1 MDRVRVIERLEKI
14 GDAIEHLYGNGDP
27 HYIVLVIDTTK
38 PEGERNLDLMTN
50 LATES
55 IIDMLV
61 EAADNLKK
69 DLYDA

>member
-1 MDRVRVIERLEKI
+1 MDRVRTIKRLEEI
-14 GDAIEHLYGNGDP
+14 GDAIEHLYDNGDP
-27 HYIVLVIDTTK
+27 HYIVLVVDTAK
-38 PEGERNLDLMTN
+38 LEGERNLDLMTN

-69 DLYDA
+69 DLYNG

>member
-1 MDRVRVIERLEKI
+1 MDRVRTIERLERI
-14 GDAIEHLYGNGDP
+14 GDAIEHLYDHGDA
-27 HYIVLVIDTTK
+27 HYIVLVVDTAK
-38 PEGERNLDLMTN
+38 PAGERNLDLMTN